1 MRAATLLVLAT
12 LAAPHARAAD
22 PRETRRPVLTLRAT
36 PGVSFAPANVLF
48 IAELVGGDTVEEFY
62 CPQIE
67 WDFDDGRRS
76 TSQSECEPFAA
87 DSTLER
93 RFLVRQSYARAG
105 QYRPTLT
112 LRRAD
117 LVVARA
123 AVTVLVPATNGDG
136 SPFAASNR

>member
-1 MRAATLLVLAT
+1 MRAATLLVLAA

-22 PRETRRPVLTLRAT
+22 PREARRPVLRLRAT
-36 PGVSFAPANVLF
+36 PGVSFAPANVLL
-48 IAELVGGDTVEEFY
+48 IAELVGGEAVEEFY
-62 CPQIE
+62 CPEIV

-87 DSTLER
+87 DRPLER

-105 QYRPTLT
+105 QYRPTVT

-117 LVVARA
+117 GVVARA
-123 AVTVLVPATNGDG
+123 AATVLVPSADGDG
-136 SPFAASNR
+136 GPFAASNR